1 MIVLMPVFPPRAN
14 ETIAGVISRPTKFI
28 TLMSGL
34 IAGPAINPL
43 IKVMNLVGLLITPAI
58 VSFALG
64 GNSNINTT
72 IGVVATL
79 IIVAA
84 LVRNR
89 RQSTSIEY

>member
-1 MIVLMPVFPPRAN
+1 
-14 ETIAGVISRPTKFI
+14 
-28 TLMSGL
+28 
-34 IAGPAINPL
+34 
-43 IKVMNLVGLLITPAI
+43 MNLVGLLVTPAI

-64 GNSNINTT
+64 GNSNINTA